1 MVYFT
6 ELIWTNIKSYL
17 FPFSAWIGL
26 ELPVSR
32 SKYSKNTT
40 LHWICASMGD
50 TNDIKMRRLRD
61 YIFAIGIR
69 TLKNQKWI
77 NLSGQTPLA
86 TAYQYQNLEMAHF
99 LEKIVPEWKYI
110 LDAKGRLPYQYY
122 NGFK

>member
-6 ELIWTNIKSYL
+6 DLIWKNIKSYL
-17 FPFSAWIGL
+17 FPFSAWVGL

-32 SKYSKNTT
+32 SHYSKNTT

-50 TNDIKMRRLRD
+50 TNDIKMKRLKD

-69 TLKNQKWI
+69 SLKNQKWT

-86 TAYQYQNLEMAHF
+86 TAYQYQNYELLQDISLLLTDH
-99 LEKIVPEWKYI
+99 
-110 LDAKGRLPYQYY
+110 
-122 NGFK
+122 